1 MNSSQQYFT
10 SRAHAG
16 WFLAQQL
23 MSYRYENC
31 VVVALSDGGVQVG
44 EQIASALHCSLTMLL
59 MEDIEVPGEG
69 TLFGT
74 VDQGGGFT
82 YNQMFST
89 GEIEE
94 YYSEFHGYLED
105 QKREHFQHMN
115 RLLGDGG
122 LISEDM
128 LKDQVVIL
136 VADGLP
142 VGASLDAAADF
153 LKPIRLQRLVIAAP
167 IASVAAVDRAH
178 VIADEIHILSVTD
191 NFLDTNHY
199 YEQNDIPS
207 HEDTIAKINQII
219 LNWK

>member
-1 MNSSQQYFT
+1 MYFT

-23 MSYRYENC
+23 LSYRYNNC

-44 EQIASALHCSLTMLL
+44 EQIAASLHCALTMLL

-74 VDQGGGFT
+74 VDQNGGFT

-89 GEIEE
+89 GEVEE

-105 QKREHFQHMN
+105 QKREKFQTMN

-122 LISEDM
+122 LVSETM
-128 LKDQVVIL
+128 IKDHVVIL
-136 VADGLP
+136 VSDGLP
-142 VGASLDAAADF
+142 IGASLDAAAEF
-153 LKPIRLQRLVIAAP
+153 LKPIRLERLIIAAP
-167 IASVAAVDRAH
+167 IASIAAVDRAH
-178 VIADEIHILSVTD
+178 VLADEIHILSVTD
-191 NFLDTNHY
+191 NYIETNHY

-207 HEDTIAKINQII
+207 HEDTINKINQII
-219 LNWK
+219 LNWR

>member
-1 MNSSQQYFT
+1 MYFT

-23 MSYRYENC
+23 TDYRYENC
-31 VVVALSDGGVQVG
+31 VVVALSDGAVQVG
-44 EQIASALHCSLTMLL
+44 EQIAASLHCNLTMLL

-74 VDQGGGFT
+74 INQDGGFT

-89 GEIEE
+89 GEVEA

-128 LKDQVVIL
+128 LKDHVVIL
-136 VADGLP
+136 VSDGLP
-142 VGASLDAAADF
+142 IGTSLDAAAEF
-153 LKPIRLQRLVIAAP
+153 FKPIRLQRLVMVTP
-167 IASVAAVDRAH
+167 VASVTAVDRMH
-178 VIADEIHILSVTD
+178 VLADEIHVLSVVD
-191 NFLDTNHY
+191 NYIETNHY
-199 YEQNDIPS
+199 YEQNDVPS

>member
-1 MNSSQQYFT
+1 MYFT

-23 MSYRYENC
+23 SDYRYENC
-31 VVVALSDGGVQVG
+31 VVVALSDGAVQVG
-44 EQIASALHCSLTMLL
+44 EQIAATLHCNLTMLL

-74 VDQGGGFT
+74 INQGGGFT

-89 GEIEE
+89 GEIES
-94 YYSEFHGYLED
+94 YYSEFHNYLED

-128 LKDQVVIL
+128 LKDHVVIL
-136 VADGLP
+136 VSDGLP
-142 VGASLDAAADF
+142 IGTSLDAASEF
-153 LKPIRLQRLVIAAP
+153 FKPIRLQRLIMVTP
-167 IASVAAVDRAH
+167 VASVSAVDRMH
-178 VIADEIHILSVTD
+178 VLADEIHILSVVD
-191 NFLDTNHY
+191 NYIDTNHY
-199 YEQNDIPS
+199 YDQNDIPS
-207 HEDTIAKINQII
+207 HEDTITKINQII